1 MLIWWFILIF
11 KNFLLSVIPVP
22 FCAVPKQLFWEEHL
36 IVINYQWVCS
46 VMLTCPMNL
55 SKAFLSWSLSI
66 CTVTSDFFGFGHI
79 SLSLNVSY
87 IINLIQPGICLYSI
101 QGSFLWHNLV
111 IVQTPIVMLTIFCF
125 KPTDHNQLLI
135 PSRSA
140 KICNMM
146 LWYIPSAEAIP
157 MGSCVNYTC

>member
-1 MLIWWFILIF
+1 
-11 KNFLLSVIPVP
+11 
-22 FCAVPKQLFWEEHL
+22 
-36 IVINYQWVCS
+36 
-46 VMLTCPMNL
+46 MLTCPVNL

-66 CTVTSDFFGFGHI
+66 CTVASAILGFGHT
-79 SLSLNVSY
+79 SLSLNVSHITY
-87 IINLIQPGICLYSI
+87 LIQPGICLYSI
-101 QGSFLWHNLV
+101 QGSFLRHNLV
-111 IVQTPIVMLTIFCF
+111 IVQTPIVMLIIFCF

-157 MGSCVNYTC
+157 MGSCINYTVNKRRIKSAMFCTFCVWSDLPKPLICTTK